1 MAGAE
6 CGIRENL
13 AKYYGQK
20 SAPARLEGVGGEAGQ
35 TPILLT
41 KSRRGR
47 LRRTAP
53 APQHSP
59 SQFASLMRA
68 KVDTRGKQHDRSSC
82 YQDLYSLSR
91 GENLHS
97 RASFRA
103 CQTNVRSW
111 GKSRRHLL

>member
-1 MAGAE
+1 MAVAE

-13 AKYYGQK
+13 AKYCGQK
-20 SAPARLEGVGGEAGQ
+20 GAPARLQGVGGEAGQ

-82 YQDLYSLSR
+82 WQNLYSLSR
-91 GENLHS
+91 GNTPTHA
-97 RASFRA
+97 RAS
-103 CQTNVRSW
+103 
-111 GKSRRHLL
+111 